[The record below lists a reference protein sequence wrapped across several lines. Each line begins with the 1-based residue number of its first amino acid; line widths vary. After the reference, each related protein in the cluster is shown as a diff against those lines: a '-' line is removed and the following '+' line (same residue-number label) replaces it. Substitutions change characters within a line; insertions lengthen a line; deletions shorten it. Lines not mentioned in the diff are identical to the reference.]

1 MRRGSART
9 VTVAAGVA
17 ITLAMTALPAAA
29 TPDEGDT
36 GASPSA
42 VIGTGSLGERQ
53 GAFLG
58 RAATA
63 PDGRAA
69 TDAAAAEDIREYWTP
84 ERMRAATPARRPGPE
99 RGAGTGTTGTG
110 AVTPTG
116 KPMRTE
122 PVPPSAEAIAEAAR
136 AAGASVTPA
145 AAASAQAGKVFYIDP
160 IDGREHFC
168 SGATVASTKGRLVA
182 TAGHCVHNG
191 LWMLGWIFAPGYDNG
206 APYGTWIAGNL
217 AARTDWIYYARTA
230 ADVGVAIMSG
240 PPIVS
245 VVGGNGLAWN
255 QPIGPPVT
263 VVAYPGAIN
272 TQATCV
278 GATFTG
284 IEPGH
289 IGMAPCRFAPGGS
302 GGPMLLNY
310 GALGSGRGYLNS
322 VASHIYTNIPND
334 LYGPYFE
341 DLNAGLFYYA
351 EGLSP

>member
-1 MRRGSART
+1 M
-9 VTVAAGVA
+9 VAAGA
-17 ITLAMTALPAAA
+17 AMALAMTALPAAA
-29 TPDEGDT
+29 TANAGNT
-36 GASPSA
+36 SASPSA
-42 VIGTGSLGERQ
+42 VTGTGSLGKQQ
-53 GAFLG
+53 GAFVSS
-58 RAATA
+58 AATA

-69 TDAAAAEDIREYWTP
+69 TNAAAAQDIREYWTA
-84 ERMRAATPARRPGPE
+84 ERMRAATPPRRPGPE
-99 RGAGTGTTGTG
+99 RGTGAGTAG
-110 AVTPTG
+110 AGPATPAG

-122 PVPPSAEAIAEAAR
+122 PTPPSAAAIAEAAR
-136 AAGASVTPA
+136 AAGAPISPA
-145 AAASAQAGKVFYIDP
+145 AAASATAGKVFFIDP

-168 SGATVASTKGRLVA
+168 SGATVSSTKGRLVA

-191 LWMLGWIFAPGYDNG
+191 VWMQGWIFAPGYDNG

-217 AARTDWIYYARTA
+217 AARTDWMYYARTA

-272 TQATCV
+272 TQATCA
-278 GATFTG
+278 GATFQG

-289 IGMAPCRFAPGGS
+289 IGMSPCRFAPGGS
-302 GGPMLLNY
+302 GGPMLLNF

-334 LYGPYFE
+334 LYGPYFD

-351 EGLSP
+351 EAISP